1 MPASMMIAVAG
12 SILKVSESRNAT
24 APTGPRPGNTPTRV
38 PTSDP
43 TKQKNRLVGV
53 SATEN
58 PRATLVRM
66 STSDSQK
73 TGGQRNAERDGEE
86 RVGNQRGGE
95 RDGETRHGGESRAD
109 ARPASRR
116 EPCRGGRCRRAR
128 GIHEQSRGQKREQD
142 GENGREKSGLRRAQA
157 AER

>member
-73 TGGQRNAERDGEE
+73 TGGQRNAERDG
-86 RVGNQRGGE
+86 NQRGGE
-95 RDGETRHGGESRAD
+95 RDGDQLGPLDRFDRAQQQRHQQKRRQKESRPLEHDGETRHGGE
-109 ARPASRR
+109 
-116 EPCRGGRCRRAR
+116 
-128 GIHEQSRGQKREQD
+128 
-142 GENGREKSGLRRAQA
+142 
-157 AER
+157 